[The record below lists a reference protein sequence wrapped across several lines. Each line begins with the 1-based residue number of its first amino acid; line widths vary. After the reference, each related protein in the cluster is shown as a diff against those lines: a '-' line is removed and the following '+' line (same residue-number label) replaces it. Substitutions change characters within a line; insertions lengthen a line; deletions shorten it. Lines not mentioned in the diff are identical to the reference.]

1 MADSTCSS
9 CGAPISGS
17 ASTCPFCGS
26 PVRSSSASR
35 QQAEPPR
42 VESPVEESQEDE
54 TEVTQAQPQRNIT
67 REQMMDPV
75 SQQQGFPGDMPQQA
89 GGRSRMMKIII
100 LIAVVVIAFFL
111 FRGCSGDGD
120 SSAPKTKNTTQQ
132 TTNAPAPNGS
142 ISVGTG
148 LDGNQAAMADSG
160 DANALYT
167 SMKQQANTANKR
179 YAAAWRMIPS
189 DIRSELQ
196 QSISALPK
204 QVDAKCKRLA
214 KQYMTSNDD
223 MERRA
228 IYLKCSMDHENVLSE
243 GIERY
248 ARDYRNGSAG
258 DFLDYTHARELV
270 SRNWVYR

>member
-1 MADSTCSS
+1 MA
-9 CGAPISGS
+9 
-17 ASTCPFCGS
+17 F
-26 PVRSSSASR
+26 
-35 QQAEPPR
+35 
-42 VESPVEESQEDE
+42 
-54 TEVTQAQPQRNIT
+54 
-67 REQMMDPV
+67 
-75 SQQQGFPGDMPQQA
+75 
-89 GGRSRMMKIII
+89 
-100 LIAVVVIAFFL
+100 
-111 FRGCSGDGD
+111 
-120 SSAPKTKNTTQQ
+120 
-132 TTNAPAPNGS
+132 APAPNGS

-258 DFLDYTHARELV
+258 DFLDYTHAREPGVPQLGLPV
-270 SRNWVYR
+270 TSDSIKKKRAARDSVALFFCEWFGNSHQKLTTLSHQL